1 MAMVMLKTWP
11 AGPTGE
17 VRPASELAES
27 VASGGADRLLPVAAE
42 LRPLLPAGGLRRG
55 STVAV
60 TPGCRSLVLAL
71 LSEASAGGAWAGVVG
86 MSGLGAVA
94 AAELGVVLERLALVP
109 YPGPEWPAVVA
120 ALLDGLD
127 LVVVA
132 PPGQVGARVTRRL
145 AARAR
150 QRGSVLMP
158 YGEWDGA
165 DLTLSAE
172 RAVWQGLGA
181 GRGRLRRRK
190 LTITARGRGAAAQ
203 PRRVRVWLP
212 DPAGRLA
219 PVPATDET
227 SDGRPALT
235 VIEGGA
241 P

>member
-1 MAMVMLKTWP
+1 VSP
-11 AGPTGE
+11 D
-17 VRPASELAES
+17 S
-27 VASGGADRLLPVAAE
+27 
-42 LRPLLPAGGLRRG
+42 
-55 STVAV
+55 
-60 TPGCRSLVLAL
+60 RSLVLAL
-71 LSEASAGGAWAGVVG
+71 LAEASAAGAWAGVVG

-132 PPGQVGARVTRRL
+132 PPGPVAPRMARRL

-150 QRGSVLMP
+150 QRGSVLVP
-158 YGEWDGA
+158 YGQWDGA
-165 DLTLSAE
+165 DLTLAAE
-172 RAVWQGLGA
+172 RAVWHGLGL

-190 LTITARGRGAAAQ
+190 LTITARGRGAAAR

-219 PVPATDET
+219 PVPAAEQA

-235 VIEGGA
+235 VLEGSA